1 MNTILKLAA
10 LLSIFSARVFTPS
23 AKTTYLFDGKTF
35 NGWEGDT
42 VQTWRIERGMITA
55 GSLTRKV
62 PHNEFLA
69 TTKSYKDFDLRL
81 QFKLEGTEGFVNAGV
96 QVRSKRITSPPY
108 EMSGYQADLGK
119 DFYGALYDESRRN
132 KLLAKPDSAIISK
145 VLKQNEWNDYRIRC
159 NGRRIQLWVNG
170 TQTVDYTEPDKTI
183 VQEGVI
189 ALQIHGDGKTVVSY
203 RDIRLSKL

>member
-1 MNTILKLAA
+1 
-10 LLSIFSARVFTPS
+10 
-23 AKTTYLFDGKTF
+23 
-35 NGWEGDT
+35 
-42 VQTWRIERGMITA
+42 
-55 GSLTRKV
+55 
-62 PHNEFLA
+62 
-69 TTKSYKDFDLRL
+69 
-81 QFKLEGTEGFVNAGV
+81 
-96 QVRSKRITSPPY
+96 
-108 EMSGYQADLGK
+108 
-119 DFYGALYDESRRN
+119 
-132 KLLAKPDSAIISK
+132 